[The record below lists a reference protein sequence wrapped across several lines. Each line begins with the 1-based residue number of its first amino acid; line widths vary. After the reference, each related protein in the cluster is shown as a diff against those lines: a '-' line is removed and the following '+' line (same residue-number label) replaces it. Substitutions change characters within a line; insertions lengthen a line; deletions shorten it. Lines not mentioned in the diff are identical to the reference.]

1 MDQKNGC
8 WSQLLL
14 LKWLSLWFI
23 LMMNHPQTHDQMLV
37 SIHTSIELWHTTVEM
52 GGEEMCEVTQH
63 VILILISG
71 LQSSGDRQRDVMS
84 SCVSQVTSVLK
95 ALEVGILQDAV
106 DMQVGH
112 WVRGLKRIAHTK
124 RTAGALSTLTDAAPS
139 CTFRTADAAAALTV
153 GWLKCRYYITIR
165 MLESRVC
172 TSTWNLISYKVK
184 QILL

>member
-1 MDQKNGC
+1 
-8 WSQLLL
+8 
-14 LKWLSLWFI
+14 
-23 LMMNHPQTHDQMLV
+23 MMNHPQTHDQMLV
-37 SIHTSIELWHTTVEM
+37 SIHTSIEL
-52 GGEEMCEVTQH
+52 CEVTQH

-153 GWLKCRYYITIR
+153 G
-165 MLESRVC
+165 
-172 TSTWNLISYKVK
+172 
-184 QILL
+184 